1 MVLNVTLTGQ
11 LIGSTVFHLSFDLT
25 YFKVH
30 LLSTAQHPTT
40 MKFKTTSIPLTTL
53 PHVSQI
59 SGVLNRLLGNY
70 TKATT

>member
-1 MVLNVTLTGQ
+1 MVVNATLTGQ
-11 LIGSTVFHLSFDLT
+11 LISSTVLYLSFDLIHC
-25 YFKVH
+25 KAH
-30 LLSTAQHPTT
+30 LLSTASHPTT

-59 SGVLNRLLGNY
+59 SGVPNRLLGNY